1 MGLCWIDQKGI
12 VTATESD
19 QFLQKLC
26 QIFVQKLTGALS
38 VVLYY
43 SQLSSFYLRLPL
55 FTCSNFV
62 RYAIFLP
69 RATCVC
75 ILTEYFSSRNG
86 EIGSTQLMSGSLY
99 ILHALSEKIDS
110 RLLVEPIG
118 SNFSAA
124 IQDQTE
130 GEDLLTCLRRKPY
143 SVLFLDTSLKS
154 SLTISQLFDHIVSEF
169 KELVIVLIVD
179 DQATVELHYS
189 LGNVPFFYLTQPIQ
203 PAEVTFCVS
212 HCRTLLNHRNRNTK
226 PAQKAK
232 SFSVPGFIGKS
243 QTMKELFDI
252 LRRVAA
258 DDYSTVLIRG
268 ESGTGKELVA
278 KAIHAKSSRR
288 KHNFVPVNCAAI
300 PDELLESELFGHLK
314 GSFTGAGQN
323 KTGRIQYADNGTLF
337 LDEIGDM
344 KPNLQAKLLR
354 VIQERE
360 FEPVGSLKATPV
372 NTRIVAATHCD
383 LEELVREG
391 LFREDLYY
399 RLSVIPLEVPPL
411 RERTGDIPLLLEEF
425 IEKYTSRRGRDKIVF
440 SSEALEILRQHRWG
454 GNVRELENLVQ
465 HMSILYSGKRI
476 HPHHLPLKLTAHL
489 KEVIDQSPSPPGKPI
504 VDSGNDISAER
515 TALFALHAPPT
526 PSISFEHG
534 PVNFNE
540 LINEFE
546 TELIIKALKFT
557 SGNKKEASR
566 MLGLKRT
573 TLLEKI
579 KKKEIEGRWEG

>member
-1 MGLCWIDQKGI
+1 M
-12 VTATESD
+12 
-19 QFLQKLC
+19 
-26 QIFVQKLTGALS
+26 
-38 VVLYY
+38 
-43 SQLSSFYLRLPL
+43 SS
-55 FTCSNFV
+55 
-62 RYAIFLP
+62 
-69 RATCVC
+69 
-75 ILTEYFSSRNG
+75 
-86 EIGSTQLMSGSLY
+86 SLY
-99 ILHALSEKIDS
+99 ILHSLSETIDPN
-110 RLLVEPIG
+110 LLTEPIG
-118 SNFSAA
+118 SNFSAVV
-124 IQDQTE
+124 QDRTE
-130 GEDLLTCLRRKPY
+130 GEDLLTCLRSKPY
-143 SVLFLDTSLKS
+143 SILFLDTSLKS
-154 SLTISQLFDHIVSEF
+154 SLTITQLCHQIRGEF
-169 KELVIVLIVD
+169 RELVIVLIVD
-179 DQATVELHYS
+179 DQTTVELHSS
-189 LGNVPFFYLTQPIQ
+189 LGSNPFFYLTQPIQ

-212 HCRTLLNHRNRNTK
+212 HCRTLLNHRNKATR
-226 PAQKAK
+226 PASRAK
-232 SFSVPGFIGKS
+232 SFSLPGFIGKS
-243 QTMKELFDI
+243 PAMTELFDI
-252 LRRVAA
+252 IRRVAD

-300 PDELLESELFGHLK
+300 PDDLLESELFGHLK
-314 GSFTGAGQN
+314 GSFTGASQN

-383 LEELVREG
+383 LEELVIDG

-411 RERTGDIPLLLEEF
+411 RERAGDLPLLLEEF
-425 IEKYTSRRGRDKIVF
+425 VEKYTTRRGRDKIVF
-440 SSEALEILRQHRWG
+440 SPEALDILLTHRWG

-476 HPHHLPLKLTAHL
+476 HPHHLPTKFTAHL
-489 KEVIDQSPSPPGKPI
+489 QDEADYLPASEVNLTGGSE
-504 VDSGNDISAER
+504 NDIRLER
-515 TALFALHAPPT
+515 AALFALSTPPT

-534 PVNFNE
+534 PINFNE

-566 MLGLKRT
+566 MLCLKRT

-579 KKKEIEGRWEG
+579 KKKEIEGRWQE